1 MPPSPD
7 EAPEAEAAPADRTRS
22 SRLAGLRGSVGVRVG
37 LLVLVASFV
46 GHVANYGYYVVA
58 ARMLDVP
65 GFADIS
71 VLVAFSLLAFM
82 PFNGLQAAAARDVAR
97 LSESGDPGRVSAYI
111 RTLLLRVALVDLL
124 LLAGL
129 VAVSGP
135 LTSWLGL
142 ESPRLIWL
150 TAVWIAL
157 GTLLIL
163 GLGVSQGLQRFGTV
177 AVLLAGP
184 LGAFRTA
191 LLPVGIVVAGV
202 AGGIGAMVAATVL
215 GLGIVWLALRPALS
229 APPTAGHG
237 LPPVGT
243 AVVALIAF
251 ASLTNADLLVAK
263 AALSPEDAGVYA
275 SAALLGKVA
284 LYAPQALALV
294 LLPRAAAAL
303 ARGERAEGQVLVTLG
318 VTVLSGLAVAV
329 VLALLPAGVLA
340 GTFGPEY
347 VGARPLLLP
356 LALVMTGAALL
367 NVHLMF
373 AMARGS
379 RGFPALLVV
388 AAVGHML
395 LLALFHDRAAE
406 IITATAIA
414 VGAATLVHETV
425 SRHGALRMARAHL
438 KRRSEVLEAPET
450 AATSGRA

>member
-7 EAPEAEAAPADRTRS
+7 EAADEQAAPAGRTSS
-22 SRLAGLRGSVGVRVG
+22 SRLAGPLGSAGVRVG
-37 LLVLVASFV
+37 LIVLVASFV
-46 GHVANYGYYVVA
+46 GHGANYGYYVVA

-71 VLVAFSLLAFM
+71 VLIAFSLLAFM

-97 LSESGDPGRVSAYI
+97 LSESTDPGRVSAYI
-111 RTLLLRVALVDLL
+111 RTLFLRVGLVDLL
-124 LLAGL
+124 LLAAL

-135 LTSWLGL
+135 LASWLGL

-150 TAVWIAL
+150 TGVWIAL

-177 AVLLAGP
+177 GVLLAGP

-191 LLPVGIVVAGV
+191 LLPVGIVLAGV
-202 AGGIGAMVAATVL
+202 AGGVGAMIAATVL
-215 GLGIVWLALRPALS
+215 GLGIVWLALRSALS

-243 AVVALIAF
+243 AVVALLAF

-263 AALSPEDAGVYA
+263 AALSPQDAGVYA

-329 VLALLPAGVLA
+329 GLALLPTSVLA

-388 AAVGHML
+388 TAIGHAL
-395 LLALFHDRAAE
+395 LLALLHDSAAQ

-414 VGAATLVHETV
+414 VGVATLVHETT
-425 SRHGALRMARAHL
+425 SRHGALRMARDHL
-438 KRRSEVLEAPET
+438 QRRSQTVDEPET
-450 AATSGRA
+450 ASAPGSP